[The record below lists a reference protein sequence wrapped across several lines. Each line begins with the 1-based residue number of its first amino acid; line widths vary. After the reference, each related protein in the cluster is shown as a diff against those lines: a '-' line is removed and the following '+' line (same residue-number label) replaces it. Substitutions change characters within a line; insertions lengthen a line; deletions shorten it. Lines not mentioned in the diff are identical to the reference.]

1 MFDQDCGTAVH
12 VERGLNVHSLRRYF
26 KLSKRDLFVIP
37 VICLA
42 NKYILKCPGNCVQG
56 VLLRPLQSR
65 RRDRH
70 DSLHGQRVLSL
81 SPSTPSSSSSLE
93 NLNGSMV
100 SHRWHPRPESIR
112 CEMCAQPK
120 LNNGTW
126 DCTEVPI
133 DHSQFMSNNCSFV
146 ENFIV

>member
-37 VICLA
+37 VICVV

-56 VLLRPLQSR
+56 VVLRPLQSR

-81 SPSTPSSSSSLE
+81 SPSSSSSSSLE

-100 SHRWHPRPESIR
+100 SHRWRFSSTFARSLSTQCGLQVEFHFDAGDGDGDGDGHI
-112 CEMCAQPK
+112 
-120 LNNGTW
+120 
-126 DCTEVPI
+126 V
-133 DHSQFMSNNCSFV
+133 FV
-146 ENFIV
+146 MILLS